1 MLNEFS
7 TNESRTQS
15 PSKNLKEIEKKD
27 IKFNF
32 SNFPSFNENFFK
44 NQILSQKR
52 KNEQICK
59 ISKTKRRKRVFKKII
74 KKKIICNSFLLDFD
88 FILKELFQNK
98 NLNNLPTIKKKEKT
112 QFSDVPK
119 KENINKNN
127 NIFLKEKDKSK
138 KKNII
143 ILII

>member
-1 MLNEFS
+1 MYNEFS

-52 KNEQICK
+52 KNEQTRK
-59 ISKTKRRKRVFKKII
+59 TSKTKRRKRVFKKII

-112 QFSDVPK
+112 QFSEVPK

-127 NIFLKEKDKSK
+127 NIFLNEKDKSK

>member
-1 MLNEFS
+1 MYNEFS

-32 SNFPSFNENFFK
+32 SNFPSFHENFFK

-74 KKKIICNSFLLDFD
+74 KKK
-88 FILKELFQNK
+88 
-98 NLNNLPTIKKKEKT
+98 
-112 QFSDVPK
+112 
-119 KENINKNN
+119 
-127 NIFLKEKDKSK
+127 
-138 KKNII
+138 
-143 ILII
+143 

>member
-1 MLNEFS
+1 MYNEFS

>member
-32 SNFPSFNENFFK
+32 SNLSSFHENFFK

-112 QFSDVPK
+112 QFSEVPK
-119 KENINKNN
+119 KENINENN
-127 NIFLKEKDKSK
+127 NIFLNKKDKSK

>member
-1 MLNEFS
+1 MYNEFS

-112 QFSDVPK
+112 QFSEVPK

-127 NIFLKEKDKSK
+127 NIFLNEKDKSK